1 MNTAEGSTAG
11 APPYDQ
17 HPTAPL
23 TAPLSGRPAEGR
35 AAARVRDLHLTD
47 SVRSA
52 RVDARAQGGQAG
64 TWMPYLPASGSPYC
78 PPGVDPAALVWAET
92 VAPGGYTHKV
102 LARGTRLR
110 FDDPTGDACA
120 HLLLFNAL
128 EPVERLNVADTQK
141 IPWQAYLGENHPLLS
156 GDGRVLA
163 VVSGDS
169 SGRHDAFCGTSTD
182 AWNARK
188 YGDARPEG
196 PSPSGRGL
204 FLKAAAKHGLSRRDL
219 PPGVS
224 FFQGVRVEADGT
236 LAWQGSA
243 GPGTYVELVAEL
255 PLLVLVANVAHPL
268 DPRPGYVVG
277 PLRVHAWR
285 GEPTGPD
292 EPRFTATPELHRAY
306 LNTADYCE
314 ARGL

>member
-1 MNTAEGSTAG
+1 MTT
-11 APPYDQ
+11 
-17 HPTAPL
+17 
-23 TAPLSGRPAEGR
+23 
-35 AAARVRDLHLTD
+35 RDLHLTD

-52 RVDARAQGGQAG
+52 RDDARAQSGQGSA
-64 TWMPYLPASGSPYC
+64 WMPYLPASGSPYR
-78 PPGVDPAALVWAET
+78 PPGVEPAALVWAET

-102 LARGTRLR
+102 LARGSRLR

-128 EPVERLNVADTQK
+128 EPVERLNVADTLK

-169 SGRHDAFCGTSTD
+169 SGRHDAFCGTTTD
-182 AWNARK
+182 AWNEHK

-196 PSPSGRGL
+196 PSPSGRSL
-204 FLKAAAKHGLSRRDL
+204 FLKAAAKHGLGRRDL
-219 PPGVS
+219 PPSLS
-224 FFQGVRVEADGT
+224 FFQGVRVEPDGA
-236 LAWQGSA
+236 LAWLGGA
-243 GPGTYVELVAEL
+243 GPGTHVELVAEM

-268 DPRPGYVVG
+268 DPHPDYVVG

-285 GEPTGPD
+285 GAPTGPD
-292 EPRFTATPELHRAY
+292 DPRATATPELRRAY
-306 LNTADYCE
+306 LNTVDYCE

>member
-1 MNTAEGSTAG
+1 MTTAEGSTAIE
-11 APPYDQ
+11 PHDQ
-17 HPTAPL
+17 Y
-23 TAPLSGRPAEGR
+23 PAGNVR
-35 AAARVRDLHLTD
+35 DQYPNGQTPASVRDLHLTD
-47 SVRSA
+47 SVRRA
-52 RVDARAQGGQAG
+52 RDDARGQGGHAG
-64 TWMPYLPASGSPYC
+64 EWMPYLPASDSPYC
-78 PPGVDPAALVWAET
+78 PPGVAPDALVWAET
-92 VAPGGYTHKV
+92 VAPGSYTHKV
-102 LARGTRLR
+102 LARGSRLR

-156 GDGRVLA
+156 GDGRVMA
-163 VVSGDS
+163 VVTGDS
-169 SGRHDAFCGTSTD
+169 SGRHDAFCGTTTD
-182 AWNARK
+182 AWNERK
-188 YGDARPEG
+188 YGDARPQG

-219 PPGVS
+219 PPSLS

-243 GPGTYVELVAEL
+243 GLGTHVELVAEM
-255 PLLVLVANVAHPL
+255 PLLVLIANVAHPL
-268 DPRPGYVVG
+268 DPRTDYVVG

-285 GEPTGPD
+285 STPTGPD
-292 EPRFTATPELHRAY
+292 EPRFTATPELRRAY
-306 LNTADYCE
+306 LNTVDYCE

>member
-1 MNTAEGSTAG
+1 MTSADSSTAVTPHG
-11 APPYDQ
+11 RY
-17 HPTAPL
+17 PTGQ
-23 TAPLSGRPAEGR
+23 SPAR
-35 AAARVRDLHLTD
+35 TRDLHLTD

-52 RVDARAQGGQAG
+52 RDDARAQGGQAG
-64 TWMPYLPASGSPYC
+64 AWMPYLPASGSPHC
-78 PPGVDPAALVWAET
+78 PPGVDPTALVWAET
-92 VAPGGYTHKV
+92 VAPGGYTHKA

-110 FDDPTGDACA
+110 FDDPSGDACA
-120 HLLLFNAL
+120 HLLLFNAM

-141 IPWQAYLGENHPLLS
+141 VPWQAYLGENHPLLS
-156 GDGRVLA
+156 GHGRVMA

-169 SGRHDAFCGTSTD
+169 SSRHDAFCGTTTD
-182 AWNARK
+182 AWNERK
-188 YGDARPEG
+188 YGDARTEG
-196 PSPSGRGL
+196 PYPSGRGL

-219 PPGVS
+219 PPSLS

-243 GPGTYVELVAEL
+243 GAGTHVELVAEM
-255 PLLVLVANVAHPL
+255 PLLVLIANVAHPL

-285 GEPTGPD
+285 GSPTGPD

-306 LNTADYCE
+306 LNTVDYCE